1 VSAPT
6 SPTTSTPGSPR
17 RSTRAVRRA
26 AVVTHGKPQ
35 TIGPALERLEKV
47 AREAGVELL
56 LPGEEVEK
64 HGVGEPKED
73 LTTADIAVVLGGDGT
88 MLRALQRFL
97 GTDIPVIGVN
107 IGRVGFLASIH
118 PNELESG
125 LARVFSG
132 DYRVVELTT
141 LEVDADGAR
150 GAAVNDVV
158 VLSSIRG
165 RMVELAWA
173 LGGEDLGVQP
183 CDGLICATP
192 SGSTAYN
199 LSNGGPVLVR
209 GLDAMAVTFIAA
221 HSLHARPMV
230 VPRGLDLEIRN
241 RTPDVS
247 ASVLVDGHGLAD
259 VATAAP
265 ITIRL
270 SERRS
275 LLATLPEA
283 TFFRRYRETFGS

>member
-1 VSAPT
+1 MI
-6 SPTTSTPGSPR
+6 
-17 RSTRAVRRA
+17 
-26 AVVTHGKPQ
+26 THGKPP

-47 AREAGVELL
+47 AKEAGVELL
-56 LPGEEVEK
+56 LPDEEVEK
-64 HGVGEPKED
+64 HGVGEPEQD
-73 LTTADIAVVLGGDGT
+73 LSAADVAVVLGGDGT
-88 MLRALQRFL
+88 MLRALHRFL

-107 IGRVGFLASIH
+107 FGRVGFLASIQQ
-118 PNELESG
+118 NELESG

-132 DYRVVELTT
+132 GYRVVQLTT
-141 LEVDADGAR
+141 LDVETDSAR

-158 VLSSIRG
+158 VLSGIKG
-165 RMVELAWA
+165 RMVELSWS

-183 CDGLICATP
+183 CDGMICATP

-209 GLDAMAVTFIAA
+209 GLDALAVTFIAP

-241 RTPDVS
+241 ETPDV
-247 ASVLVDGHGLAD
+247 AVSVLVDGHALAD
-259 VATAAP
+259 VAADGAP
-265 ITIRL
+265 IRIRL
-270 SERRS
+270 GDQRS

>member
-1 VSAPT
+1 M
-6 SPTTSTPGSPR
+6 TSTTESQR
-17 RSTRAVRRA
+17 RSPNSIRRA
-26 AVVTHGKPQ
+26 AVITHGKPQ

-56 LPGEEVEK
+56 LPDEEVEK
-64 HGVGEPKED
+64 HGVGEPEQD
-73 LTTADIAVVLGGDGT
+73 LSNADIAVVLGGDGT

-97 GTDIPVIGVN
+97 GTEIPVVGVN
-107 IGRVGFLASIH
+107 FGRVGFLASVQA
-118 PNELESG
+118 NELESG

-132 DYRVVELTT
+132 DFRVVQLTT
-141 LEVDADGAR
+141 LEVEVEGVK

-173 LGGEDLGVQP
+173 LGGEDMGVQG
-183 CDGLICATP
+183 CDGMICATP

-199 LSNGGPVLVR
+199 LSNGGPVLAR
-209 GLDAMAVTFIAA
+209 GLDAMVVTFIAP
-221 HSLHARPMV
+221 HSLHARPLV
-230 VPRGLDLEIRN
+230 VPRGIDLQIRN
-241 RTPDVS
+241 MTLDVDVT
-247 ASVLVDGHGLAD
+247 VLVDGHLLID
-259 VATAAP
+259 VGHGAP
-265 ITIRL
+265 ISIRL
-270 SERRS
+270 AEQRS

>member
-1 VSAPT
+1 M
-6 SPTTSTPGSPR
+6 PGSPR
-17 RSTRAVRRA
+17 QSNNAVRRA
-26 AVVTHGKPQ
+26 AVITHGKPP

-56 LPGEEVEK
+56 LPDEEVEK
-64 HGVGEPKED
+64 HGVGEPEQD
-73 LTTADIAVVLGGDGT
+73 LSAADIAVVLGGDGT

-97 GTDIPVIGVN
+97 DTGIPVIGVN
-107 IGRVGFLASIH
+107 FGRVGFLASIQ

-132 DYRVVELTT
+132 DFRVEQLPALDVE
-141 LEVDADGAR
+141 ANGAH

-173 LGGEDLGVQP
+173 IGGEDLGVQP
-183 CDGLICATP
+183 CDGMICATP

-209 GLDAMAVTFIAA
+209 GLDAMAVTFIAP

-230 VPRGLDLEIRN
+230 VPHRLDLEIRN
-241 RTPDVS
+241 RTPDVD
-247 ASVLVDGHGLAD
+247 ASVLVDGHLLAEI
-259 VATAAP
+259 ATGEP
-265 ITIRL
+265 ISIRL
-270 SERRS
+270 GDRHSA
-275 LLATLPEA
+275 LARLPET
-283 TFFRRYRETFGS
+283 TFFRRYSETFAS

>member
-1 VSAPT
+1 M
-6 SPTTSTPGSPR
+6 PGSPQ
-17 RSTRAVRRA
+17 RSTSAIRRA
-26 AVVTHGKPQ
+26 AVVTHGKPP
-35 TIGPALERLEKV
+35 TIGPALDRLEKV
-47 AREAGVELL
+47 ADEAGVELL

-64 HGVGEPKED
+64 HGVGEPEED
-73 LTTADIAVVLGGDGT
+73 LTSADIAVVLGGDGT

-97 GTDIPVIGVN
+97 GTEIPVVGVN
-107 IGRVGFLASIH
+107 FGRVGFLASIS

-132 DYRVVELTT
+132 DYRVVQLTT
-141 LEVDADGAR
+141 LEVEADGAR

-158 VLSSIRG
+158 VLTGVRG
-165 RMVELAWA
+165 RMVELGWS

-183 CDGLICATP
+183 CDGMICSTP

-209 GLDAMAVTFIAA
+209 GLDAMAVTFIAP

-241 RTPDVS
+241 RTPDVP
-247 ASVLVDGHGLAD
+247 ASVLVDGHPLAEVD
-259 VATAAP
+259 TGAP

-270 SERRS
+270 GEQRS

-283 TFFRRYRETFGS
+283 TFFRRYRDTFGS